1 MELSGRIDVLYLK
14 MDIGITGYINKI
26 VRDYIEELRYNPA
39 TDEYE
44 TVKVRDY
51 TDITGEVE
59 VEARPIPRTKSY
71 AFIM

>member
-1 MELSGRIDVLYLK
+1 MCID
-14 MDIGITGYINKI
+14 
-26 VRDYIEELRYNPA
+26 IEELRYNPA